1 MVLAQKGQVNGE
13 WGANKRA
20 GRLKSTLIL
29 RVSPQRLG
37 SPDAKHEIDLQAP
50 LPFLMTRLAAWLG
63 VILVASLVL
72 WMLAPVLAPFVIA
85 AVMAYVLHPL
95 VLRVQGVAAGRV
107 SRALAVVLV
116 EGLAML
122 ALLGLLLLLL
132 PILVRE
138 WPLLQQQ
145 LPLLLDR
152 LGDAVNPFL
161 AQLGLN
167 VSLDLADLKKQLVSY
182 LSANREDWWA
192 PLMSSL
198 KFGGSVALALAGYA
212 VLVPVALFY
221 MLYDWTRLVNSVVE
235 LVPPAWR
242 SRFDSFMQESDLV
255 LGEYLRGQLLV
266 MMVLAVFYA
275 VGLALFGL
283 DLALP
288 IGVFTGLAV
297 FVPYLGFGL
306 GLVLALLAGLL
317 QFASAQALVMVA
329 VVYGLGQLIESFVL
343 TPRLVGER
351 IGLHPL
357 AVILALMAFGQVLGF
372 VGVLIA
378 LPASAILL
386 VGLRRLRQQYLQSD
400 LYRKSGSGVAE
411 QGPEQA

>member
-1 MVLAQKGQVNGE
+1 MVSARKGQVNGVR
-13 WGANKRA
+13 GANKRA
-20 GRLKSTLIL
+20 GRLKSRLIL
-29 RVSPQRLG
+29 RVSPERLG
-37 SPDAKHEIDLQAP
+37 QPAAKDETDLQTP
-50 LPFLMTRLAAWLG
+50 LPFFMTRLAAWLG
-63 VILVASLVL
+63 VALLAAWVFWL
-72 WMLAPVLAPFVIA
+72 LAPVLAPFVIA

-95 VLRVQGVAAGRV
+95 VLRLEGVAGGRLP
-107 SRALAVVLV
+107 RALAVVLV
-116 EGLAML
+116 EVL
-122 ALLGLLLLLL
+122 ALLSLLGLFLLLV

-145 LPLLLDR
+145 LPQLLDR
-152 LGDAVNPFL
+152 LGDAVNPLL
-161 AQLGLN
+161 AQLGLD
-167 VSLDLADLKKQLVSY
+167 VSLDLGDLKAHLVAY

-198 KFGGSVALALAGYA
+198 KLGGSLALALAGYA
-212 VLVPVALFY
+212 VLVPVALFF
-221 MLYDWTRLVNSVVE
+221 MLYDWTRLINQVVE

-242 SRFDSFMQESDLV
+242 ASFDSFMQESDEV

-266 MMVLAVFYA
+266 MLCLAVFYA
-275 VGLALFGL
+275 GGLALFGL

-317 QFASAQALVMVA
+317 QMAPSEAVIMVA

-357 AVILALMAFGQVLGF
+357 AVILVLMAFGQLLGF

-378 LPASAILL
+378 LPASAVLL
-386 VGLRRLRQQYLQSD
+386 VALRRLRRQYLQSD
-400 LYRKSGSGVAE
+400 LYRKSGTG
-411 QGPEQA
+411 QPEQDSDRA